1 MKNCLGSAVSPS
13 QAEEEPT
20 NSAQYNPKEETSVLE
35 EFQHCDQNWQQKDEC
50 RELKILLFRLS
61 FCRKFSR
68 PCPNACEQTDG
79 EISMR
84 SSGSPKSHTSSHYGE
99 LTKLA
104 ARCEGHS
111 DSEQNKQWE
120 HTLNQFPKCL
130 PIACITYRGSFWYNR
145 YRD

>member
-1 MKNCLGSAVSPS
+1 MKNCWGSAVSPS

-20 NSAQYNPKEETSVLE
+20 NSAQCNPKEETSVLE
-35 EFQHCDQNWQQKDEC
+35 GFQHCDQNWRQKDEC

-61 FCRKFSR
+61 LCRKLSR
-68 PCPNACEQTDG
+68 PCPNACQQQMVRFSWDLVEAPNLTPADAM
-79 EISMR
+79 E
-84 SSGSPKSHTSSHYGE
+84 SSQI
-99 LTKLA
+99 LQQ
-104 ARCEGHS
+104 CEGQS

-130 PIACITYRGSFWYNR
+130 PIACIPYRGSFWYNR